1 MSSALLNTM
10 AGRRTFLRLWFD
22 PGIENGGRNGS
33 GFLAIVLKLCLRF
46 ELPRSIPC
54 LKLEADCRKLETNL
68 LNLGFLSTAGTTCT
82 GLNEG
87 IGWIGRFWNA
97 GNRTGVACLDLK
109 FGSLRGRFL
118 SGAFLNGALDLHCL
132 GAAYFPKS
140 LVSREG
146 FNLGLR
152 GLDSFLECRT
162 KLWDFGIRLNWGALA
177 GLETGVGLDDTTF
190 ALCSSFFWSACT
202 AEARSNTVP

>member
-54 LKLEADCRKLETNL
+54 LKLEADCRKLETNR

-97 GNRTGVACLDLK
+97 GNRTGVVCLDLK

-146 FNLGLR
+146 FKFLINLF
-152 GLDSFLECRT
+152 FLFWYIVFVIKEFCDHGCSAIFT
-162 KLWDFGIRLNWGALA
+162 KTHVKLQFCKDQEIYINNYG
-177 GLETGVGLDDTTF
+177 
-190 ALCSSFFWSACT
+190 
-202 AEARSNTVP
+202 